1 MTWPTRIYLWMS
13 VHCALTRKV
22 MTLTLTINDDEE
34 HKAFP
39 MSLHILQC
47 TDMQPF
53 MDRYTWDFWLFFVL
67 NPFKFERKSMYDN
80 LFLMMGWKWSC
91 IDIQLWRTDIHHLS
105 KRCQNHKGVNRH
117 MHRLVCLHAQFDF
130 VLWTGMH
137 QACTVVHHV

>member
-1 MTWPTRIYLWMS
+1 MLKQPSISYARSFLSLYAKAFSNSRVMYDKHEQWLGQLEFYLWMSVTGLWMS

-80 LFLMMGWKWSC
+80 LFLVMGWKWSY
-91 IDIQLWRTDIHHLS
+91 IDIQL
-105 KRCQNHKGVNRH
+105 
-117 MHRLVCLHAQFDF
+117 
-130 VLWTGMH
+130 
-137 QACTVVHHV
+137 